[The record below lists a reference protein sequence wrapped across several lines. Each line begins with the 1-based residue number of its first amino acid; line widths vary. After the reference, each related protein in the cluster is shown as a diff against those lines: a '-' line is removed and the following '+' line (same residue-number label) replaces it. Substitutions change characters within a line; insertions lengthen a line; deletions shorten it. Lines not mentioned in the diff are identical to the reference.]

1 MENKDVECSSQ
12 AIRGAVDS
20 NRNKQDNALRITS
33 IPLHLKW
40 NETEI
45 LIEHQSATSVTSEGS
60 WHKCNFNNLV
70 KKMLQTEQFI
80 ISIYHQQP
88 KVHFDVVLNN
98 KSKSSPTLSMTN
110 DETSCKTDEES
121 EHFKSDSIISSS
133 PLEYNKL
140 RPSRKCK
147 DDMQGIKSSPRRSNI
162 FQHLRYKHFQ
172 HHITTLAQMLDIFC
186 KALHVDYNAKSNIT
200 TAFVHPK
207 TRLHQLEQII
217 TDGSINRHHQM
228 KHNESPKKHSLNQFY
243 HTDVA
248 HVHDIVMRASI
259 LIRLWQYTLCKGD
272 SVSTSRPNDPG
283 WGELHNGKI
292 LEISLDSS
300 NREDMINR
308 FILENVIGCYKFKSF
323 NELGQYHSTFI
334 RLSLVGYSK
343 DAEIFVEG

>member
-1 MENKDVECSSQ
+1 MRLYLVE
-12 AIRGAVDS
+12 IVRLDFPFYL
-20 NRNKQDNALRITS
+20 DTM
-33 IPLHLKW
+33 
-40 NETEI
+40 
-45 LIEHQSATSVTSEGS
+45 
-60 WHKCNFNNLV
+60 NLYCWS
-70 KKMLQTEQFI
+70 MM
-80 ISIYHQQP
+80 IY
-88 KVHFDVVLNN
+88 
-98 KSKSSPTLSMTN
+98 
-110 DETSCKTDEES
+110 
-121 EHFKSDSIISSS
+121 
-133 PLEYNKL
+133 
-140 RPSRKCK
+140 
-147 DDMQGIKSSPRRSNI
+147 
-162 FQHLRYKHFQ
+162 
-172 HHITTLAQMLDIFC
+172 
-186 KALHVDYNAKSNIT
+186 
-200 TAFVHPK
+200 PK

-308 FILENVIGCYKFKSF
+308 FILENVIGCYKFNSF

-334 RLSLVGYSK
+334 RVSLVGYSK
-343 DAEIFVEG
+343 DAEKYQRWWWWLWW